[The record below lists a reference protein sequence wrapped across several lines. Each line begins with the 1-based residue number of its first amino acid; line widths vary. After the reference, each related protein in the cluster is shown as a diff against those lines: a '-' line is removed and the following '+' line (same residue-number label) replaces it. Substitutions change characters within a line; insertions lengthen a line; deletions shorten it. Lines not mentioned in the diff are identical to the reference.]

1 MINKIFLYDSENNRI
16 ELNTPE
22 ILLVREFAKLMEN
35 DRNITKQDPKG
46 ELKTRAFREF
56 QYIWLAIDW
65 KSIYADYLEQ
75 DRHKEALLDS
85 KLTEKEFNDPDFR
98 AACRKYREIQE
109 STRSIRM
116 LHAAQITVDKLINYF
131 NNINPEERDDAT
143 GKPIYKVKDIQAE
156 VSNLSKVNDELN
168 ALEKQ
173 VKSEI
178 QESSNIRADAVDG
191 YLPYNY

>member
-143 GKPIYKVKDIQAE
+143 GKPIYKVKDIQSE

>member
-1 MINKIFLYDSENNRI
+1 
-16 ELNTPE
+16 
-22 ILLVREFAKLMEN
+22 
-35 DRNITKQDPKG
+35 
-46 ELKTRAFREF
+46 
-56 QYIWLAIDW
+56 
-65 KSIYADYLEQ
+65 
-75 DRHKEALLDS
+75 
-85 KLTEKEFNDPDFR
+85 
-98 AACRKYREIQE
+98 
-109 STRSIRM
+109 M

-143 GKPIYKVKDIQAE
+143 GKPIYKVKDIQSE
-156 VSNLSKVNDELN
+156 VSNLSKVNDELV

>member
-22 ILLVREFAKLMEN
+22 ILLVKEFAKLMEN

-46 ELKTRAFREF
+46 EFKTRAFREF

-85 KLTEKEFNDPDFR
+85 RLTEKEFNDPDFR

-109 STRSIRM
+109 SNRSIRM

-143 GKPIYKVKDIQAE
+143 GKPIYKVKDIQSE
-156 VSNLSKVNDELN
+156 VSNLSKVNDELV